1 MSVERYEE
9 EQADQIAAHA
19 SASVEV
25 LPQDQAEK
33 AREESQKQ
41 NEGAAS
47 GMKDPNKLD
56 GVPRPFG
63 RLMAYLWANYKIH
76 LSVVGICIVISGIAS
91 AVGSIFLQQ
100 TLIP

>member
-9 EQADQIAAHA
+9 EQADQIATHA

-41 NEGAAS
+41 KEGAAS

-63 RLMAYLWANYKIH
+63 
-76 LSVVGICIVISGIAS
+76 S
-91 AVGSIFLQQ
+91 
-100 TLIP
+100 

>member
-33 AREESQKQ
+33 AREESQ
-41 NEGAAS
+41 A
-47 GMKDPNKLD
+47 
-56 GVPRPFG
+56 
-63 RLMAYLWANYKIH
+63 
-76 LSVVGICIVISGIAS
+76 
-91 AVGSIFLQQ
+91 
-100 TLIP
+100 